1 VIRVINGVFSI
12 RKDWYAK
19 NHIQWDEDFWQVY
32 ANRMATTLF
41 KLHWSPPGRGLWAM
55 GTDFVYERGSMA
67 LQNCGL
73 TTIGE
78 TISGDISW
86 LMDALMLG
94 VGVGFIPIRDNKL
107 RLHNVQ
113 ETFDFVIPDSRE
125 GWCESV
131 RHMIDSFVLGMP
143 RPRFIYD
150 KVRPKGSPIRGF
162 GGVSSG
168 PEPLMWYHGKIV
180 EYGERFQER
189 KDRDSIWLKTCLA
202 NAAGCCVVAGNVR
215 RSAELG
221 AASITDP
228 TFKDLKRY
236 DLYPERADIGWMSN
250 NSVFLDRDSDF
261 EYLGEIADRAR
272 QEADVGY
279 INRINL
285 RHGRIGKL
293 NDHSKPDNAI
303 GFNPCITGEIKLCAA
318 DGRGFIRIDSLIG
331 EDLPVYCVNEKDEI
345 CIRMMRNV
353 RKTGI
358 KQKIL
363 KVVLDSG
370 DTIRVTPNH
379 KFMLRDRSF
388 KEAQHLSNGD
398 SVAIFT
404 RYNPI
409 DCEGQSRGHKYISV
423 GFGGELYY
431 EHDLI
436 AGKQKGYHIHHKD
449 SNRFNN
455 HPDNLLLEEEFDHL
469 SNHSRGEVNPN
480 YSGWS
485 HQEILNFGIALC
497 KKLGRRFSTKEW
509 RSFGPVSLDS
519 KHRYGQFGSHLDFS
533 TLCADMAEVRNDPID
548 PRTLRILQK
557 MESLGYDCEIIND
570 TVHVLKICEA
580 CDKPFWI
587 DQARRE
593 QALCS
598 MGCINTVRDYSKNVE
613 GQRKFFAERRKN
625 IQEKQIE
632 VFLDLRFKLQ
642 REPLQSE
649 WKDACKDAGVSFEIR
664 RSGSPF
670 QSWNQLRFQ
679 ANTRNHK
686 VVMVLEDG
694 EEDVYNGTV
703 DQYHNFVIGGWVE
716 KLPSGRISE
725 KGIFSPQCG
734 EQPLADKELCT
745 LAETM
750 PTVCNEISD
759 WYAACE
765 YATMYATTVT
775 LLPTHS
781 PETNKIMAKNRRI
794 GVSII
799 DYTGWKHKEGVHR
812 VTRYL
817 RAGFKKVREIAR
829 ISNEEAGIPL
839 PIRHT
844 TMKPGG
850 TIPKLPGKTPG
861 MNHPT
866 SKWTLRRVRV
876 GVGTPIARIL
886 DEAGIPSELDV
897 VSMNTL
903 VYEWPIIQGPARP
916 AEQVTVWEQAMNLIL
931 LQREWS
937 DNAVS
942 NTLYFKPRW
951 ILILESKDPLEFLA
965 CLMEYTGEIEA
976 RRVLYS
982 QLPEHIIPGRYKI
995 KLEYN
1000 RLRIYEYNPDHE
1012 EHDIEAVL
1020 SAIAPVTKSV
1030 SLLPHSPKGVY
1041 PQMPEEG
1048 ISKAEYEQRKSH
1060 IKSIDWSKLKGSDG
1074 EDEKYCQGDVCV
1086 IPTP

>member
-1 VIRVINGVFSI
+1 MIEQRGMFVNERFVLNRGIQDTLRSMIPRFGYDGFGEFIFYRTYSRIICEKCRLTLKYRTLPNGEVIDYCRNCGDNFDRGQENWADCVIRVINGVFSI

-32 ANRMATTLF
+32 ASRMATTLF

-143 RPRFIYD
+143 RPRMIYD

-168 PEPLMWYHGKIV
+168 PEPLMWFHDKIR
-180 EYGERFQER
+180 EYCERFHER

-285 RHGRIGKL
+285 RYGRIGKL

-303 GFNPCITGEIKLCAA
+303 GFNPCA
-318 DGRGFIRIDSLIG
+318 
-331 EDLPVYCVNEKDEI
+331 
-345 CIRMMRNV
+345 
-353 RKTGI
+353 
-358 KQKIL
+358 
-363 KVVLDSG
+363 
-370 DTIRVTPNH
+370 
-379 KFMLRDRSF
+379 
-388 KEAQHLSNGD
+388 
-398 SVAIFT
+398 
-404 RYNPI
+404 
-409 DCEGQSRGHKYISV
+409 
-423 GFGGELYY
+423 
-431 EHDLI
+431 
-436 AGKQKGYHIHHKD
+436 
-449 SNRFNN
+449 
-455 HPDNLLLEEEFDHL
+455 
-469 SNHSRGEVNPN
+469 
-480 YSGWS
+480 
-485 HQEILNFGIALC
+485 
-497 KKLGRRFSTKEW
+497 
-509 RSFGPVSLDS
+509 
-519 KHRYGQFGSHLDFS
+519 
-533 TLCADMAEVRNDPID
+533 
-548 PRTLRILQK
+548 
-557 MESLGYDCEIIND
+557 
-570 TVHVLKICEA
+570 
-580 CDKPFWI
+580 
-587 DQARRE
+587 
-593 QALCS
+593 
-598 MGCINTVRDYSKNVE
+598 
-613 GQRKFFAERRKN
+613 
-625 IQEKQIE
+625 
-632 VFLDLRFKLQ
+632 
-642 REPLQSE
+642 
-649 WKDACKDAGVSFEIR
+649 
-664 RSGSPF
+664 
-670 QSWNQLRFQ
+670 
-679 ANTRNHK
+679 
-686 VVMVLEDG
+686 
-694 EEDVYNGTV
+694 
-703 DQYHNFVIGGWVE
+703 
-716 KLPSGRISE
+716 
-725 KGIFSPQCG
+725 

-750 PTVCNEISD
+750 PTVCNEISE
-759 WYAACE
+759 WYTACE

-817 RAGFKKVREIAR
+817 RTGFKKVRGIAK

-866 SKWTLRRVRV
+866 SKWTLRRVRI
-876 GVGTPIARIL
+876 GERTAIAKIL
-886 DEAGIPSELDV
+886 DDAGIPSEPDV
-897 VSMNTL
+897 VSMNTR
-903 VYEWPIIQGPARP
+903 VYEWPIVQGPARP
-916 AEQVTVWEQAMNLIL
+916 AEQVTIWEQAMNLIL

-951 ILILESKDPLEFLA
+951 VLILESKEAPYFFDDLT
-965 CLMEYTGEIEA
+965 EYVGEIEA
-976 RRVLYS
+976 RQILNS
-982 QLPEHIIPGRYKI
+982 QLAEHIIPGRYKI

-1048 ISKAEYEQRKSH
+1048 ITEVEYEERKSK
-1060 IKSIDWSKLKGSDG
+1060 IRKIDWSKLKGSDG